1 MLILMRV
8 LLVVYVLAI
17 NAYGFLLLKFQKDGD
32 ELGDCENKVHDGK
45 LFITALLGGALGIFV
60 AVFVLKYRMKS
71 MFFMVLMPVVAVL
84 NAYLIFLCFSSD
96 GFFYGGRY
104 VGELSAFPRNLTID
118 LSKAVSG
125 GDIRTLFNYI
135 LTQF

>member
-84 NAYLIFLCFSSD
+84 NAYLIFLCF
-96 GFFYGGRY
+96 
-104 VGELSAFPRNLTID
+104 
-118 LSKAVSG
+118 
-125 GDIRTLFNYI
+125 
-135 LTQF
+135 